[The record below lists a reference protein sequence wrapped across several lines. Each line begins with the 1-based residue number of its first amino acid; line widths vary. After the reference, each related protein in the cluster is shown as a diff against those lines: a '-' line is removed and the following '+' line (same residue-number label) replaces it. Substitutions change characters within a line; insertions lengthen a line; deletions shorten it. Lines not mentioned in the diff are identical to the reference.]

1 MGRFTIRL
9 PDTLH
14 QELERQAQH
23 EGVSLNQYVVY
34 ALTQKVT
41 PSYLIQ
47 VQPDADIERQQ
58 QRIQA
63 LLKKLGEPD
72 RTIASEYLATREVET
87 DVDPGTAALLARVE
101 AKLAKNVTAQ
111 VRGTGQG

>member
-1 MGRFTIRL
+1 M
-9 PDTLH
+9 
-14 QELERQAQH
+14 
-23 EGVSLNQYVVY
+23 VY

-41 PSYLIQ
+41 PTYLIQ
-47 VQPDADIERQQ
+47 IQPEADIERQQ
-58 QRIQA
+58 QRMQA

-72 RTIASEYLATREVET
+72 RTIANAYLATREVET

-101 AKLAKNVTAQ
+101 AKLAKNVTPP